1 MKNKIK
7 EVLKYLAPILI
18 VVFGI
23 SLTLYITYMT
33 NLDKFYGKK
42 ITEVVLDVVFLRKY
56 AQILLGLF
64 LFILLMLLRV
74 QSKIEKEEKRYQER
88 QDAVIKE
95 LINENNSMKEI
106 LNSLRIGYKINE
118 ASDIERLKHDQ
129 VIEDINK
136 FLDTRLYELAKEV
149 KMFEK

>member
-7 EVLKYLAPILI
+7 EVLKYIAPILI
-18 VVFGI
+18 VVIGI
-23 SLTLYITYMT
+23 SITLYVTYMT

-42 ITEVVLDVVFLRKY
+42 ITEVVLDIVFLRKY
-56 AQILLGLF
+56 AQILLGVF
-64 LFILLMLLRV
+64 LFILLMLLKV
-74 QSKIEKEEKRYQER
+74 QSKREKEEKRYQER
-88 QDAVIKE
+88 QNAVIKE

-136 FLDTRLYELAKEV
+136 FLDTRLYESAKEA

>member
-1 MKNKIK
+1 MKKKIK

-74 QSKIEKEEKRYQER
+74 QSKREKEEKRYQER

-95 LINENNSMKEI
+95 LISENNSMKEI
-106 LNSLRIGYKINE
+106 LNSLRIGYKINGVT
-118 ASDIERLKHDQ
+118 DIDRLKHDQ

-136 FLDTRLYELAKEV
+136 FLDTRLYESAKET

>member
-1 MKNKIK
+1 MKKKIK

-74 QSKIEKEEKRYQER
+74 QSKREKEEKRYQER
-88 QDAVIKE
+88 QDVVIKE

-136 FLDTRLYELAKEV
+136 FLDTRLYESAKET
-149 KMFEK
+149 KMFKK

>member
-1 MKNKIK
+1 MKKKIK

-74 QSKIEKEEKRYQER
+74 QSKREKEEKRYQER

-95 LINENNSMKEI
+95 LISENNSMKEI
-106 LNSLRIGYKINE
+106 LNSLRIGYKINGVT
-118 ASDIERLKHDQ
+118 DIDRLKHDQ

-136 FLDTRLYELAKEV
+136 FLDTRLYESAKET
-149 KMFEK
+149 KMFKK

>member
-18 VVFGI
+18 VVIGI
-23 SLTLYITYMT
+23 SLTLYITYMA
-33 NLDKFYGKK
+33 NLKKFYGKK
-42 ITEVVLDVVFLRKY
+42 ITEVVLDIVFLRKY

-64 LFILLMLLRV
+64 LFILLMLLRG
-74 QSKIEKEEKRYQER
+74 QSKREKEEKKYQER
-88 QDAVIKE
+88 QNAVIKE
-95 LINENNSMKEI
+95 LIDENNSMKEI

-118 ASDIERLKHDQ
+118 ASDIERLKNDQ

-136 FLDTRLYELAKEV
+136 FLDTRLYESAKEA
-149 KMFEK
+149 KMFKK

>member
-1 MKNKIK
+1 MKKKIK

-64 LFILLMLLRV
+64 LFILLMLLRI
-74 QSKIEKEEKRYQER
+74 QSKREKEEKKYQER
-88 QDAVIKE
+88 QNAVIKE
-95 LINENNSMKEI
+95 LISENNSMKEI

-118 ASDIERLKHDQ
+118 ASDIERLKNDQ
-129 VIEDINK
+129 VIEDINQ
-136 FLDTRLYELAKEV
+136 FLDTRLYESAKEA
-149 KMFEK
+149 KAFEK